1 MGSDP
6 GNGWGLARGDRT
18 GAARPRVGKIKSRPA
33 GGGGGKPPKKDGCLG
48 ALVLGFASVG
58 SIAAAVWVLIDKA
71 VS

>member
-18 GAARPRVGKIKSRPA
+18 GPARPRVGKIRSRPA
-33 GGGGGKPPKKDGCLG
+33 GGGPPPKKGCLS
-48 ALVLGFASVG
+48 ALLLVLAVP
-58 SIAAAVWVLIDKA
+58 AAALAAAGVVARI